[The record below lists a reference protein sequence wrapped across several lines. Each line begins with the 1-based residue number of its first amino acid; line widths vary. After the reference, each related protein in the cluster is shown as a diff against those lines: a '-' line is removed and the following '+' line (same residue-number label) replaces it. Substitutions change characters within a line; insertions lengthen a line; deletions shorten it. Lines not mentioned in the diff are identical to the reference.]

1 MEFWVCY
8 GDGFYDFALEEAK
21 KYIPPVISAKFFI
34 MLSGGEIMDK
44 ANVIK
49 RFLRAFFG
57 WVDCPAVPAVRGPPT
72 RESTGEY
79 IDASVLTSKVK
90 TAIYNDPMLKVLQI
104 NVETFKD
111 VVQLSGFV
119 DSPEAAARAVEV
131 ARSVEGVRTVKNKM
145 SVK

>member
-1 MEFWVCY
+1 
-8 GDGFYDFALEEAK
+8 
-21 KYIPPVISAKFFI
+21 
-34 MLSGGEIMDK
+34 MDK

-49 RFLRAFFG
+49 RFFAGLILVG
-57 WVDCPAVPAVRGPPT
+57 WIAGSQGCAGTST

-104 NVETFKD
+104 NVETFKG

-131 ARSVEGVRTVKNKM
+131 ARSVEGVKAVKNKM

>member
-1 MEFWVCY
+1 
-8 GDGFYDFALEEAK
+8 
-21 KYIPPVISAKFFI
+21 
-34 MLSGGEIMDK
+34 MDK

-49 RFLRAFFG
+49 RVFAGLLLVG
-57 WVDCPAVPAVRGPPT
+57 WIAGSSGCAGT
-72 RESTGEY
+72 STSESTGEY

-104 NVETFKD
+104 NVETFKG

-131 ARSVEGVRTVKNKM
+131 ARSVEGVKEVKNKM